1 MTVTVLFSFGH
12 ATKCHML
19 NYAIGTFR
27 KDGTIF
33 LYHQE
38 NSEVHD
44 KINSSENPKC
54 LRLKMRIAM
63 GMKWDPFYFSQRF
76 CKIPSKVHAI
86 QTFPTF
92 TLEQGEQVCHW
103 MRVNALD
110 GVEDGPLRLGV
121 VARLRHAQKLC
132 VDALF

>member
-1 MTVTVLFSFGH
+1 
-12 ATKCHML
+12 ML
-19 NYAIGTFR
+19 NCAIGTLR
-27 KDGTIF
+27 KDGAIF
-33 LYHQE
+33 LYHQG

-44 KINSSENPKC
+44 KVNSSENPKC

-63 GMKWDPFYFSQRF
+63 GMKWDPFYFPQRF

-86 QTFPTF
+86 KTFPALTS
-92 TLEQGEQVCHW
+92 EQGEHVCHR

-121 VARLRHAQKLC
+121 VARPRHAQKLC
-132 VDALF
+132 VDALL